1 MTPSTTPSLCWQPSA
16 SKTALQQRAA
26 ILATLRQFFAERA
39 VLEVETPIL
48 SAASITDLQLGFL
61 ETRWHGPGASTGKRL
76 FLHTSPEFPMKRL
89 LCAGYGDIYQICK
102 VFRDD
107 ESGRYHNPEFSMLEW
122 YRLGFD
128 HHQLMAEVD
137 ALLQRVLQTK
147 AGLRLRYAEAF
158 QQALAIDP
166 HTATDSELAALCQ
179 QRAQYTGSALDRDA
193 MLQLLFSVC
202 IEPQLGFAAPCFVYD
217 FPASQAALAQIRAE
231 QPPVA
236 SRFEVYV
243 NGIELANGFHELA
256 DADEQRRRFVAD
268 NAARA
273 ERGLPAGVID
283 EALLAALASGLPA
296 CAGVALGVD
305 RLMMLALSARH
316 IDEVVSFTIARA

>member
-1 MTPSTTPSLCWQPSA
+1 MTEATRWKPSA
-16 SKTALQQRAA
+16 SLSHLRQRAA
-26 ILATLRQFFAERA
+26 ILATLRQFFADRQ

-61 ETRWHGPGASTGKRL
+61 ETRWHGPGATGGKRL

-107 ESGRYHNPEFSMLEW
+107 ESGRYHNPEFTMLEW

-137 ALLQRVLQTK
+137 ALLQAVL
-147 AGLRLRYAEAF
+147 GCPGGERLSYAAAF
-158 QQALAIDP
+158 QQYLAVDP
-166 HTATDSELAALCQ
+166 HIAADAILQQLCQ
-179 QRAQYTGSALDRDA
+179 KLAHYTGSELDRDA
-193 MLQLLFSVC
+193 MLQLLFAVC
-202 IEPQLGFAAPCFVYD
+202 IEPKLGHERPCFIFD

-231 QPPVA
+231 TPPVA

-243 NGIELANGFHELA
+243 KGIELANGFHELA
-256 DADEQRRRFVAD
+256 DAAEQRRRFAAD
-268 NAARA
+268 NAARVA
-273 ERGLPAGVID
+273 RGLPAGVID
-283 EALLAALASGLPA
+283 EALLTALAAGLPA

-305 RLMMLALSARH
+305 RLMMLALGAQH
-316 IDEVVSFTIARA
+316 IDEVLSFTIGNA

>member
-1 MTPSTTPSLCWQPSA
+1 MTTPLSWQPAA
-16 SKTALQQRAA
+16 SLSQLRRRAA
-26 ILATLRQFFAERA
+26 VLATIRQFFAERQ
-39 VLEVETPIL
+39 VLEVETPVL

-61 ETRWHGPGASTGKRL
+61 ETRWREPGTGAAGRRL

-107 ESGRYHNPEFSMLEW
+107 ESGRYHNPEFTMLEW

-137 ALLQRVLQTK
+137 ALLQQVLGCA
-147 AGLRLRYAEAF
+147 AGERLSYGAAF
-158 QQALAIDP
+158 QQSLAIDP
-166 HTATDSELAALCQ
+166 HTVSDAELTQLCRT
-179 QRAQYTGSALDRDA
+179 RAHYTGSELDRDA

-202 IEPQLGFAAPCFVYD
+202 IEPQLGQQRPCFVFD
-217 FPASQAALAQIRAE
+217 FPASQAALARIRAE
-231 QPPVA
+231 TPAVA

-256 DADEQRRRFVAD
+256 DAAEQRRRFTAD
-268 NAARA
+268 NTARVA
-273 ERGLPAGVID
+273 RGLPTGVID
-283 EALLAALASGLPA
+283 EALLQALAAGLPD

-305 RLMMLALSARH
+305 RLVMLALGAAH
-316 IDEVVSFTIARA
+316 IDEVISFPIRRA

>member
-1 MTPSTTPSLCWQPSA
+1 MTAAHSWPPSA
-16 SKTALQQRAA
+16 SLDHLRKRAA
-26 ILATLRQFFAERA
+26 VLASVRRFFADRQ

-61 ETRWHGPGASTGKRL
+61 ETRWREPGTGAAGRRL

-89 LCAGYGDIYQICK
+89 LCAGYGDIYQLCK

-107 ESGRYHNPEFSMLEW
+107 ESGRYHNPEFTMLEW
-122 YRLGFD
+122 YRLGLD
-128 HHQLMAEVD
+128 HHQLMTEVD
-137 ALLQRVLQTK
+137 ALLQQVLGCS
-147 AGLRLRYAEAF
+147 AGERLSYAEAF

-166 HTATDSELAALCQ
+166 HSATEPALQTLCHTH
-179 QRAQYTGSALDRDA
+179 AHYTGSALGRDA

-202 IEPQLGFAAPCFVYD
+202 IEPTLGKDRPCFVYD
-217 FPASQAALAQIRAE
+217 FPASQAALARIRAE

-273 ERGLPAGVID
+273 ASGLPAGVLD
-283 EALLAALASGLPA
+283 EALLAALAAGLPD
-296 CAGVALGVD
+296 CAGVALGID
-305 RLMMLALSARH
+305 RLVMLALGVNH
-316 IDEVVSFTIARA
+316 IDDVLSFSIRRA